1 MKSPLHYFSKA
12 LLASPF
18 SSSTNFLTMNISTTQ
33 RQWAQ
38 GLLMLCLS
46 LFTLTSANA
55 QCEDFV
61 SFPPGPVV
69 INLTLDGTGNV
80 SLTNAV
86 LNGNGFTKNAACDYW
101 LSQTPANLASF
112 NNTPIS
118 FDCNDVA
125 TSPHT
130 WHVRTGGLPLI
141 TDDMGPG
148 ATIVPIT
155 VNVIDNIFPT
165 ITTNV
170 GPHARNADAVP
181 AGSCQYTI
189 VAGDAGTLNYLTAMD
204 NCPSAVIQ
212 YNIDNAGWV
221 TGTTVV
227 GQVLSGVGAHSIQW
241 RMTDASGN
249 QTVAPLISV
258 NVSDATAPSVTCPAN
273 VITTTDPSNT
283 CSRAVTGI
291 GATYSDNCSVT
302 SVTWSASAPTS
313 LSSAPTGINDAS
325 GTVFQLGVTTV
336 TYTVSDGVNA
346 PVNCNFSVTV
356 NDNDAPVITCP
367 SNKVENAAGS
377 PACNFTVTDNSYNAT
392 ASDNCGL
399 MANQPVIVSTPGYNG
414 LLTLNGQVFAVGTT
428 NVTWSATDNAGLV
441 STCSFSVTVNDVTP
455 PTVTLLPPG
464 GPVNFQ
470 AVFNVNT
477 APGSCSQTVSWY
489 RPSPLTHNA
498 SDCSG
503 TVTLTENDTV
513 SINCP
518 GLSCNEDP
526 TFFTTNGVTPYPYDA
541 TNFLHWVTPVSAEFE
556 VGTTVITYEFEDAF
570 GNITP
575 VTVTVNVA
583 ETEAP
588 VANCVGTTVS
598 LSVDPF
604 LNSGIVTPAL
614 INNGSTD
621 NCGIADMTTDNPATP
636 FDNESV
642 LPCTQLGNNVVT
654 LYVTD
659 NAGNTATCTAT
670 VFLVDNTL
678 PQIGCPA
685 TFVVPADLN
694 CQATVPG
701 LVFNSTVNFP
711 PSPSTLEYYDN
722 TADPCGLVF
731 EYKVNAGSFINL
743 GTVTS
748 EPVDLSAVVFTAGN
762 NTVALRATDDAGNI
776 AVCNFTVNVQDQ
788 TPPTYASGV
797 NPGPLPGSTIIA
809 NVPNIGSCS
818 AKAIWNTPLFSDN
831 CPGAVTIVSQ
841 SAFSNVTIFSA
852 DNGGITPV
860 TYVVKDAAGNL
871 YNYTFNVQVV
881 DNQFPVAKCKDI
893 TVNLS
898 ATPGAGSVTIT
909 PAQVDNVSTDNCGY
923 SYVSTNATYTCANV
937 GTNNY
942 TLVIKDDA
950 NNQATCTSVVTVV
963 DNTAPTFTC
972 PANVTVNADAVCQS
986 TIVGTATATDNC
998 SVTKYEY
1005 DLNPPVA
1012 VNFSLLNNGA
1022 SGNLA
1027 NIPAMNLGTTTVTL
1041 RASDASGNS
1050 NTCTFTVTVRDV
1062 TPPVFAGVPANVTV
1076 NCDAIPAV
1084 TNPTATDNCGTANVV
1099 YQGQAFSAGTCL
1111 YTITRTWLASDNAV
1125 PSNTITVSQ
1134 VITVQDV
1141 TGPVF
1146 NAAYLPTPVNINVA
1160 GPSICTGNYTL
1171 TVTTTGG
1178 TPNVTDACNGISGIS
1193 YNLVPAVGAA
1203 SSGNLTNNAGTY
1215 TLPVSAFPI
1224 GTNVVTLTASDGCG
1238 RTSTKVVNIVVTDNQ
1253 APVFS
1258 GNYAAAPAGNCG
1270 KVYTLPNTTNNCDQ
1284 LFVWNRP
1291 LVSEITDCGL
1301 MTITESINNTSVQ
1314 SFINLINSYAS
1325 NPHGAVTAQFPV
1337 GETTVTYTA
1346 TQGANVS
1353 TCSFIVKILD
1363 TQAPTITCPANTNLN
1378 ISTSCAAAATVPTYL
1393 PASLSDNCTN
1403 NVVVSQ
1409 SPASGVLV
1417 SSVVPVVPGNTF
1429 TVTLKATDSQ
1439 PNNLMSA
1446 PCSFTVTL
1454 IDAQAPQPV
1463 INSLPDFVSNCTKD
1477 TVFAPAATDCNGTN
1491 IVTIYGTPS
1500 VPVMMILPPLVP
1512 GGPPRY
1518 ILNPGTYVITWSYT
1532 DPQNNTTTQP
1542 QNVVITVD
1550 NTPPVAIGQATTLNL
1565 SATGTAFVTATQVNN
1580 GSFDPDQCGPMDIAF
1595 QTGTSPNFV
1604 YVDTLFFD
1612 CDNLAN
1618 NGVNNIVFAAIDF
1631 NGNVAT
1637 FPTTVTIKDVT
1648 APTFVNGW
1656 TAGQQDT
1663 VIQACNAI
1671 PPASAYPQTAIDQCD
1686 VAVNITLASD
1696 STQTASG
1703 CTKYSYVINRKWT
1716 ATDDSGNTTTRT
1728 QKIIVTDTQ
1737 GPVFAAN
1744 TPATVTFNTAPN
1756 ALVCNA
1762 AVNFN
1767 MAGFVDDCQDSVDLT
1782 ITNTLIS
1789 APVGNTFVIP
1799 SGANISAPNY
1809 PVGTYIIRFTAT
1821 DKCGN
1826 SSTRD
1831 LTVQVKDATPPTAVC
1846 INGVSASLQPSGT
1859 VTVTVNQFN
1868 NNSYDNCSS
1877 TLGLLIQRLDTN
1889 PLVAPSATLEYD
1901 CDDADGVTQ
1910 HGVKLFVSD
1919 QNGNMSTC
1927 QTYIVIQDNV
1937 APTITCPPN
1946 DTLDCAANTAPQL
1959 LGFATAV
1966 DNCPASLDITFDDVL
1981 GNGAGIICELLVRTW
1996 SVVDFAD
2003 NTATC
2008 EQLISLRDTVKPV
2021 LSAYPPDETISC
2033 STPLPAPALITATDN
2048 CSSNIVVQFSQDTI
2062 NVAQGPCGQFSY
2074 TIVRTRTAVDDCG
2087 NTEVH
2092 SRQIIVEDITEPA
2105 FLGMPDTIILNTSQ
2119 FPPNQDC
2126 TVPWSFNVGQF
2137 LEDCSPDS
2145 IILVTNDSPFGD
2157 GKLDLSGNYPIG
2169 GYSIFFAAVDACGN
2183 VGIDSL
2189 YVEVR
2194 DNSVPTLVCNN
2205 NVVIA
2210 LGTNGEAILDAQDID
2225 LGTTDNCALDTLV
2238 LSQNLFDCGDLGF
2251 QNITLTATD
2260 IYGNTNSCAVQ
2271 VEVTLGNNAG
2281 FNLTATGTSETYFG
2295 AADGTATA
2303 VATGGT
2309 GVFSYEWDTPNAD
2322 TTAAVVDLPAGTY
2335 IILAT
2340 DVNSGCIAK
2349 DTVMIGEGPK
2359 VTFNVGTD
2367 DGCQGE
2373 TLSIPVTADNFILVS
2388 GFSIGLILD
2397 NAAAGAIVGITN
2409 VNPALAGLTPGV
2421 NNVFWTHQQL
2431 GTVTLPNGSVLFN
2444 IEVELSNAAQG
2455 TTSAIV
2461 ESAIP
2466 ALVVL
2471 QDGTQQAPEVI
2482 FNEGAVTISCVANDV
2497 SLKGDVFTW
2506 KAPVK
2511 AIPDVTVQ
2519 LNGTTMGTDITAAPL
2534 ADYEFLVPSGANT
2547 ITNAFKIATQKN
2559 QQINVG
2565 DMLGIQAHAA
2575 QQVAFTSGYQWVAAD
2590 VNLDFRVNL
2599 ADYALV
2605 QKYVLS
2611 NNAHFLDNQGNQV
2624 GPDWKFI
2631 PESFTFGPLPIG
2643 NPQAPQPN
2651 PLNTPVP
2658 PSNILHN
2665 NVTMDILGDDFVG
2678 VLMGDVNGS
2687 VVPFTS
2693 GGSGGAENSNPLKFR
2708 LEDRAVQA
2716 GELVTIPFKSVDFTG
2731 AQAYQ
2736 LTLGFDP
2743 EVFELQDI
2751 QPGVLPGLTQDNFGT
2766 NYLADGQLTTLWVG
2780 GKPTTFNDNE
2790 TLFALTFK
2798 AIESV
2803 SSLSSVLHSSSAVTE
2818 ALAIDATGNAVPV
2831 DFEFVTT
2838 VATGEVENKV
2848 FALYQNQPNPFSA
2861 ETSISFRL
2869 PESGRATLRIFTA
2882 EGRLVKMVVGEFA
2895 EGINAINFRKDD
2907 LGATGVFY
2915 YELETSRHS
2924 DRKKMILID

>member
-18 SSSTNFLTMNISTTQ
+18 SSNNNYLTMNISTTQ
-33 RQWAQ
+33 RRWAQ

-46 LFTLTSANA
+46 FVSITGANA
-55 QCEDFV
+55 QCEDFI

-69 INLTLDGTGNV
+69 INLTLDGSGNV
-80 SLTNAV
+80 NLTNAV
-86 LNGNGFTKNAACDYW
+86 LNANGFTKNAACDYW

-118 FDCNDVA
+118 FDCSDVA
-125 TSPHT
+125 TSPQT

-155 VNVIDNIFPT
+155 INVIDNQFPT
-165 ITTNV
+165 ITTNA
-170 GPHARNADAVP
+170 GPHARNADAMP
-181 AGSCQYTI
+181 AGSCRYTI
-189 VAGDAGTLNYLTAMD
+189 QPGDAATLNYLTASD
-204 NCPSAVIQ
+204 NCPNAVIQ

-221 TGTTVV
+221 TGTSVV
-227 GQVLSGVGAHSIQW
+227 GQILNGSGAHSIQW

-249 QTVAPLISV
+249 ITVAPLISV
-258 NVSDATAPSVTCPAN
+258 NVSDGTAPSLTCPAP

-283 CSRAVTGI
+283 CSRMVNGI
-291 GATYSDNCSVT
+291 GATYSDNCSVV
-302 SVTWSASAPTS
+302 SVTWTASAPTS

-325 GTVFQLGVTTV
+325 GTTFQLGVTTV
-336 TYTVSDGVNA
+336 TYTASDGVNP
-346 PVNCNFSVTV
+346 PVNCNFTVTV

-367 SNKVENAAGS
+367 GNKVENAAGS
-377 PACNFTVTDNSYNAT
+377 PACNFTVTDNSYNASAT
-392 ASDNCGL
+392 DNCGL
-399 MANQPVIVSTPGYNG
+399 IANQPVVVSTPGYNG
-414 LLTLNGQVFAVGTT
+414 LTTLNGASFNVGNTV
-428 NVTWSATDNAGLV
+428 VTWSAADNAGLF
-441 STCSFSVTVNDVTP
+441 STCSFTVTVNDVTP
-455 PTVTLLPPG
+455 PTVVALPPG
-464 GPVNFQ
+464 VVSFQ
-470 AVFNVNT
+470 SVFNVNT

-498 SDCSG
+498 TDCSG
-503 TVTLTENDTV
+503 IITLTENNTV

-518 GLSCNEDP
+518 GLSCNNDP

-541 TNFLHWVTPVSAEFE
+541 TNPLQWVTPVSAEFE
-556 VGTTVITYEFEDAF
+556 VGTTVITYEFTDLY

-583 ETEAP
+583 ENEPPT
-588 VANCVGTTVS
+588 ANCVATTVS
-598 LSVDPF
+598 LPVDPF

-659 NAGNTATCTAT
+659 NAGNTSTCTAT

-685 TFVVPADLN
+685 TFVVAANAN

-701 LVFNSTVNFP
+701 LIFNSTTNFP

-731 EYKVNAGSFINL
+731 DYQVNGGGFVNL
-743 GTVTS
+743 GTFTS
-748 EPVDLSAVVFTAGN
+748 NPVDLSGHVFTAGN
-762 NTVALRATDDAGNI
+762 NTVAVRATDDAGNI

-788 TPPTYASGV
+788 TPPTLTCPTPMV
-797 NPGPLPGSTIIA
+797 NPLL
-809 NVPNIGSCS
+809 IGSCAAS
-818 AKAIWNTPLFSDN
+818 ATWPNATATDN
-831 CPGAVTIVSQ
+831 CPGPITLS
-841 SAFSNVTIFSA
+841 SNFPSGFSFP
-852 DNGGITPV
+852 GGT
-860 TYVVKDAAGNL
+860 TQVVYTGVDAAGNIG
-871 YNYTFNVQVV
+871 TCSFNVTVV
-881 DNQFPVAKCKDI
+881 DNQFPVANCKAPFS
-893 TVNLS
+893 VNLS
-898 ATPGAGSVTIT
+898 AAIGAGSVTVT
-909 PAQVDNVSTDNCGY
+909 PAQVDNLSTDNCGY
-923 SYVSTNATYTCANV
+923 FYVPNNVTYTCANL
-937 GTNNY
+937 GTNIY
-942 TLVIKDDA
+942 TLTISDA
-950 NNQATCTSVVTVV
+950 AGNQSTCSTTITVV
-963 DNTAPTFTC
+963 DNTAPTFNC
-972 PANVTVNADAVCQS
+972 PANVTVNANAVCQS
-986 TIVGTATATDNC
+986 GIVGTATATDNC
-998 SVTKYEY
+998 AVTRYEY
-1005 DLNPPVA
+1005 DLNPPAA
-1012 VNFSLLNNGA
+1012 VNFSLLNIGA
-1022 SGNLA
+1022 TGNLA
-1027 NIPAMNLGTTTVTL
+1027 NIPAMGLGVTTVTL
-1041 RASDASGNS
+1041 RALDASGNS
-1050 NTCTFTVTVRDV
+1050 STCTFTVTVRDV

-1076 NCDAIPAV
+1076 NCDAVPAV
-1084 TNPTATDNCGTANVV
+1084 TNPTATDNCGSATVV
-1099 YQGQAFSAGTCL
+1099 YQGQVFSPGTCL
-1111 YTITRTWLASDNAV
+1111 FTITRTWVAFDNAA

-1146 NAAYLPTPVNINVA
+1146 NANYLPNPVNINVA
-1160 GPSICTGNYTL
+1160 GPGICTGNYTL
-1171 TVTTTGG
+1171 TVTTTGA
-1178 TPNVTDACNGISGIS
+1178 TPNVTDACNGISGIT
-1193 YNLVPAVGAA
+1193 YTLVPASGMS
-1203 SSGNLTNNAGTY
+1203 SSGNLTNSAGTY
-1215 TLPVSAFPI
+1215 TLPVSSFPI

-1238 RTSTKVVNIVVTDNQ
+1238 RTSTKVVNIIVTDNQ
-1253 APVFS
+1253 PPVFS

-1291 LVSEITDCGL
+1291 LINEITDCGL
-1301 MTITESINNTSVQ
+1301 MSITETINNASVQ
-1314 SFINLINSYAS
+1314 SFINLLNPYAT

-1337 GETTVTYTA
+1337 GETTITYTA

-1363 TQAPTITCPANTNLN
+1363 TQAPTITCPPNSNLN
-1378 ISTSCAAAATVPTYL
+1378 IATGCAAAATVPTYP
-1393 PASLSDNCTN
+1393 PASISDNCIN

-1409 SPASGVLV
+1409 SPAAGTLV
-1417 SSVVPVVPGNTF
+1417 SNVVPVVPGNTF
-1429 TVTLKATDSQ
+1429 TVTLQATDSQ

-1463 INSLPDFVSNCTKD
+1463 ISSLPDIVSNCTKD
-1477 TVFAPAATDCNGTN
+1477 TVFAPAATDCNGTV
-1491 IVTIYGTPS
+1491 IETIYGTPS
-1500 VPVMMILPPLVP
+1500 VQVMMILPPLVP

-1518 ILNPGTYVITWSYT
+1518 VLNPGTYVITWSYT

-1542 QNVVITVD
+1542 QNVFITID
-1550 NTPPVAIGQATTLNL
+1550 NTPPVAIGQPLTVNLN
-1565 SATGTAFVTATQVNN
+1565 AAGTAFITAAQVNN
-1580 GSFDPDQCGPMDIAF
+1580 GSFDPDMCGPIDIAF
-1595 QTGTSPNFV
+1595 QTGTGPNFV
-1604 YVDTLFFD
+1604 YVDTLDFD

-1618 NGVNNIVFAAIDF
+1618 NGVNNIVFAAIDI

-1648 APTFVNGW
+1648 APSFVNGW
-1656 TAGQQDT
+1656 TSGQQDT
-1663 VIQACNAI
+1663 VIQSCELV
-1671 PPASAYPQTAIDQCD
+1671 PPASAFPQTAVDECD
-1686 VAVNITLASD
+1686 VAVNILLESD
-1696 STQTASG
+1696 SSQTASG

-1728 QKIIVTDTQ
+1728 QRIVVTDTQ
-1737 GPVFAAN
+1737 APEFAAN
-1744 TPATVTFNTAPN
+1744 TPAMVTFNTAPN

-1767 MAGFVDDCQDSVDLT
+1767 MADFVTDCQDSVDLT

-1809 PVGTYIIRFTAT
+1809 PVGTYVIRFTAT
-1821 DKCGN
+1821 DQCGN
-1826 SSTRD
+1826 SSVRD
-1831 LTVQVKDATPPTAVC
+1831 LTVEVKDVTPPTAVC

-1868 NNSYDNCSS
+1868 NNSYDNCSP

-1889 PLVAPSATLEYD
+1889 PLEAPSATLEYD

-1937 APTITCPPN
+1937 APVITCPPSKTVQCT
-1946 DTLDCAANTAPQL
+1946 DILTPAVQ
-1959 LGFATAV
+1959 GVATAV
-1966 DNCPASLDITFDDVL
+1966 DNCPIVADSISFTDVISGGV
-1981 GNGAGIICELLVRTW
+1981 GNICQVLTRTW
-1996 SVVDFAD
+1996 KVIDLAD
-2003 NTATC
+2003 NVTTC
-2008 EQLISLRDTVKPV
+2008 DQLLSIQDTVKPV
-2021 LSAYPPDETISC
+2021 FTILPPNITVSC
-2033 STPLPAPALITATDN
+2033 SDGSVDVTPVGATDN
-2048 CSSNIVVQFSQDTI
+2048 CDNSVIPVLTVDTI
-2062 NVAQGPCGQFSY
+2062 AIAQGDCGLFDY
-2074 TIVRTRTAVDDCG
+2074 TIVRTWTATDDCG
-2087 NTEVH
+2087 NVAVH
-2092 SRQIIVEDITEPA
+2092 TRQIKVVDITEPEFA
-2105 FLGMPDTIILNTSQ
+2105 GMPDTIILNTSQ
-2119 FPPNQDC
+2119 FPPNQSC
-2126 TVPWSFNVGQF
+2126 TVSWNFNVGQF

-2169 GYSIFFAAVDACGN
+2169 SYTIFFAAVDACGN

-2225 LGTTDNCALDTLV
+2225 LGSTDNCALDTMV

-2251 QNITLTATD
+2251 QSVVLTATD
-2260 IYGNTNSCAVQ
+2260 IYGNTNTCAVQ
-2271 VEVTLGNNAG
+2271 VEVTLGNNIG
-2281 FNLTATGTSETYFG
+2281 FDLTATGTPETYFG
-2295 AADGTATA
+2295 AGDGSATA
-2303 VATGGT
+2303 VATGGAGGPFT
-2309 GVFSYEWDTPNAD
+2309 FIWNTPNAD
-2322 TTAAVVDLPAGTY
+2322 TTAMVNDLAAGSY
-2335 IILAT
+2335 IVTAT
-2340 DVNSGCIAK
+2340 DASSGCIAF
-2349 DTVMIGEGPK
+2349 DTVMIDEGPK
-2359 VTFNVGTD
+2359 VTITVGTD

-2373 TLSIPVTADNFILVS
+2373 ILSIPVRADNFIEVTA
-2388 GFSIGLILD
+2388 FTFGLELGNGVAGTIL
-2397 NAAAGAIVGITN
+2397 GISN
-2409 VNPALAGLTPGV
+2409 VNPVFVGLTAGV
-2421 NNVFWTHQQL
+2421 N
-2431 GTVTLPNGSVLFN
+2431 TVLWADPNLNTVNLPNGTVLFN
-2444 IEVELSNAAQG
+2444 IDIQLSNAAQG
-2455 TTSAIV
+2455 TGSDIIEAN
-2461 ESAIP
+2461 IP
-2466 ALVVL
+2466 TLEFL
-2471 QDGTQQAPEVI
+2471 QDGTNQAPDVV
-2482 FNEGAVTISCVANDV
+2482 FNNGSITISCIANDIE
-2497 SLKGDVFTW
+2497 LAGEVFTW
-2506 KAPVK
+2506 KAPAK
-2511 AIPDVTVQ
+2511 AIPDATVE
-2519 LNGTTMGTDITAAPL
+2519 LNGTVTGTDITALPN
-2534 ADYEFLVPSGANT
+2534 ADYNFLVPSGANT
-2547 ITNAFKIATQKN
+2547 QTSVFKIATQKN

-2575 QQVAFTSGYQWVAAD
+2575 QQVAFNSGYQWVAAD
-2590 VNLDFRVNL
+2590 VNGDFRVNL

-2611 NNAHFLDNQGNQV
+2611 NNSHFLDNQGNQV

-2631 PESFTFGPLPIG
+2631 PASFMFNPLPLG

-2651 PLNTPVP
+2651 PLNTPIP
-2658 PSNILHN
+2658 PSFITHN
-2665 NVTMDILGDDFVG
+2665 NVTMDFLDDDFVG

-2687 VVPFTS
+2687 VTFSLT
-2693 GGSGGAENSNPLKFR
+2693 GTGSNENTNALKFR
-2708 LEDRAVQA
+2708 VEDRPVQA
-2716 GELVTIPFKSVDFTG
+2716 GEVVTIPFKAVDFTE

-2736 LTLGFDP
+2736 LTIGFNP

-2751 QPGVLPGLTQDNFGT
+2751 QAGVLPGLNQDNFGT
-2766 NYLADGQLTTLWVG
+2766 DYLADGLLSTLWVG
-2780 GKPTTFNDNE
+2780 NKPMSVNDNE

-2798 AIESV
+2798 AVEAV
-2803 SSLSSVLHSSSAVTE
+2803 PSLSSVLHSNSAVTE
-2818 ALAIDATGNAVPV
+2818 ALAINGNGNTIPV

-2838 VATGEVENKV
+2838 VSAGEIAQKV
-2848 FALYQNQPNPFSA
+2848 FALYQNQPNPFNA
-2861 ETSISFRL
+2861 ETTISFRL
-2869 PESGRATLRIFTA
+2869 PETGRATLRIFTA
-2882 EGRLVKMVVGEFA
+2882 EGQLVKTVVGEFA
-2895 EGINAINFRKDD
+2895 EGMNAINFRKDD

-2915 YELETSRHS
+2915 YELETARHS